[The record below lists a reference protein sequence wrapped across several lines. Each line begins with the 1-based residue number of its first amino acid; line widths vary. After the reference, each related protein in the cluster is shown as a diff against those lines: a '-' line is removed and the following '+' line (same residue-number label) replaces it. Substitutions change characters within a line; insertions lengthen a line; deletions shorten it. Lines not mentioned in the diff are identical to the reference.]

1 MQIYNACG
9 IVYTQHLMTENDLD
23 NVALTIKVTSKIL
36 LFLSW
41 LAGNDLVT
49 RRENLTF

>member
-9 IVYTQHLMTENDLD
+9 IVYIQYLMTENDLD
-23 NVALTIKVTSKIL
+23 NVALSIKVTSKIL

-41 LAGNDLVT
+41 LAGNNLVAC
-49 RRENLTF
+49 RENLTF